1 MSHKRKD
8 EGKGENQSSPKRPK
22 LPLVS
27 SSVFNLQ
34 QALVQV
40 FFETGMA
47 PLVLEHLLGHL
58 KEKGVYVPDAQDSK
72 LQGLSGAEFWTT
84 MVQYVY
90 FCPDEAHRTRG
101 VSRKV
106 KVTYI
111 IDFSV
116 DIFFARAGNRE

>member
-8 EGKGENQSSPKRPK
+8 DGKGENQSSPKRPK

-47 PLVLEHLLGHL
+47 PLVLQHLLGHL
-58 KEKGVYVPDAQDSK
+58 EEKGVYVPDAQDTK
-72 LQGLSGAEFWTT
+72 VQGLSGEEFWAT

-90 FCPDEAHRTRG
+90 FYPDAENRTRG
-101 VSRKV
+101 VSRKDGK
-106 KVTYI
+106 KVNQST
-111 IDFSV
+111 FL
-116 DIFFARAGNRE
+116 FL